1 MKGEKQILRLR
12 RRMTARQPGIGDDRG
27 MSWFALTKIA
37 GRVRVFPVPGGLM
50 QLRRVV
56 FRVFV
61 LCLFFVGYA
70 ATPQTPQT
78 RPAPG
83 GGSPGGGDR
92 PGQPGGGNR
101 PGPGGGGNGNR
112 PQPGRPNPGGPQIQ
126 PVRPNPG
133 GNRPQPG
140 RPNPGNRP
148 NPPRPNPRPPV
159 RPPNRPG
166 PGRPPSWGRPPASR
180 PSYGWRPNDRS
191 WLHRYYL
198 RNLAAINLAT
208 RPRFVVG
215 GFFPY
220 AYIPYIT
227 PAPAAVLGY
236 LPPVPPGYQIGY
248 YDGYV
253 VVYDPMTYFIA
264 NVIDLMQ

>member
-1 MKGEKQILRLR
+1 MLRKVL
-12 RRMTARQPGIGDDRG
+12 
-27 MSWFALTKIA
+27 
-37 GRVRVFPVPGGLM
+37 
-50 QLRRVV
+50 
-56 FRVFV
+56 FRLFV
-61 LCLFFVGYA
+61 LCLFSAGYA
-70 ATPQTPQT
+70 AVPQTPQTPQT

-83 GGSPGGGDR
+83 GNRPPGGGS
-92 PGQPGGGNR
+92 
-101 PGPGGGGNGNR
+101 GNR
-112 PQPGRPNPGGPQIQ
+112 PQPGQPNPGGPQIQ

-133 GNRPQPG
+133 GNRPQPP

-148 NPPRPNPRPPV
+148 NPPRPNPGRPTIQPVPGPRPPRPPV
-159 RPPNRPG
+159 RPPNR

-180 PSYGWRPNDRS
+180 PTYGWRPNDRS

-208 RPRFVVG
+208 RPRFVIG

-227 PAPAAVLGY
+227 PAPPAVLGY

-253 VVYDPMTYFIA
+253 VVYDPVTYFIA